1 MGVAGVA
8 ARRIISFD
16 LDGVL
21 ASPPFGWNPT
31 LDRNVSLQPINEP
44 VQAASE
50 RRRGPLD
57 PILTRTWY
65 ALRYAGRR
73 VRPGALDAVRA
84 AAEHHDVIVLTG
96 RSERGRRQTQAWL
109 DANGFG
115 EQIDALVMNDGSRP
129 SARHKERQ
137 LAARDVALHA
147 DDDAATCAL
156 LARCG
161 VPVALLD
168 WPRNRGLAFP
178 DGVTRYSDM
187 RALAAAIAATNWER

>member
-44 VQAASE
+44 VQAAGE

-57 PILTRTWY
+57 PVLTRTWY
-65 ALRYAGRR
+65 ALRYAGRA
-73 VRPGALDAVRA
+73 VRPGALEAVRT

-115 EQIDALVMNDGSRP
+115 EQIDALVMNDGARP

-187 RALAAAIAATNWER
+187 RALAAAIAAANWER

>member
-31 LDRNVSLQPINEP
+31 LDRNVSLQPINEL
-44 VQAASE
+44 VQAAGE

-57 PILTRTWY
+57 PVLTRTWY
-65 ALRYAGRR
+65 ALRYAGRA

-84 AAEHHDVIVLTG
+84 AAQHHEVIVLTG

-115 EQIDALVMNDGSRP
+115 EQIDAVVMNDGASS

-187 RALAAAIAATNWER
+187 RALAAAIAAANWER

>member
-1 MGVAGVA
+1 MSG

-21 ASPPFGWNPT
+21 VAPPFGWNPT
-31 LDRNVSLQPINEP
+31 LDRNTSLQPINEP
-44 VQAASE
+44 APPPIA
-50 RRRGPLD
+50 RRRGALD

-65 ALRYAGRR
+65 ALRYAGRA
-73 VRPGALDAVRA
+73 VRPGALEAVRA
-84 AAEHHDVIVLTG
+84 AAEYHDVIVLTG

-178 DGVTRYSDM
+178 EGVRRYPDM
-187 RALAAAIAATNWER
+187 RALAAELAALNAEAAEA

>member
-1 MGVAGVA
+1 MSG

-21 ASPPFGWNPT
+21 AAPPFGWNPT
-31 LDRNVSLQPINEP
+31 LDRNISLQPISEP
-44 VQAASE
+44 TPTSSAH
-50 RRRGPLD
+50 RRGALD
-57 PILTRTWY
+57 PILSRTWY

-96 RSERGRRQTQAWL
+96 RSERGRCQTQAWL
-109 DANGFG
+109 NAHGFAPFVN
-115 EQIDALVMNDGSRP
+115 ALVMNDGSRP

-168 WPRNRGLAFP
+168 WPRNRSLDFP
-178 DGVTRYSDM
+178 EGVRRYPNM
-187 RALAAAIAATNWER
+187 RALAAELATLNAEAAEA

>member
-1 MGVAGVA
+1 MSG

-21 ASPPFGWNPT
+21 AAPPLGWNPT
-31 LDRNVSLQPINEP
+31 LDRNISLQPISEP
-44 VQAASE
+44 APPPIT
-50 RRRGPLD
+50 RRPGALD

-84 AAEHHDVIVLTG
+84 AAQHHEVIVLTG

-115 EQIDALVMNDGSRP
+115 EQIDALVMNDGARP

-168 WPRNRGLAFP
+168 WPRNRGLDFP
-178 DGVTRYSDM
+178 DGVRRYPDM
-187 RALAAAIAATNWER
+187 CALAAELAALNAEAAEA

>member
-21 ASPPFGWNPT
+21 AAPPFGWNPT
-31 LDRNVSLQPINEP
+31 LDRNVSLQPISEP
-44 VQAASE
+44 APSAAE
-50 RRRGPLD
+50 RRGGALD
-57 PILTRTWY
+57 PILSRTWY

-73 VRPGALDAVRA
+73 VRPGALEAVRA
-84 AAEHHDVIVLTG
+84 AAEHHEVIVLTG

-115 EQIDALVMNDGSRP
+115 EQIDALVMNDGSRT

-168 WPRNRGLAFP
+168 WPRNRGLTFP

-187 RALAAAIAATNWER
+187 RALAAAIAAANWER

>member
-1 MGVAGVA
+1 MSG

-21 ASPPFGWNPT
+21 AAPPFGWNPT
-31 LDRNVSLQPINEP
+31 LDRNVSLQPISEP
-44 VQAASE
+44 APTLIA
-50 RRRGPLD
+50 RRRGALD

-84 AAEHHDVIVLTG
+84 AAEHYDVIVLTG

-109 DANGFG
+109 NAHGFAPFVD
-115 EQIDALVMNDGSRP
+115 ELVMNDGSRP

-187 RALAAAIAATNWER
+187 RALAAELAALNAEAAEA

>member
-1 MGVAGVA
+1 MSG

-21 ASPPFGWNPT
+21 AAPPFGWNPT
-31 LDRNVSLQPINEP
+31 LDRNISLQPISEP
-44 VQAASE
+44 APTSSA
-50 RRRGPLD
+50 RRHGALD

-84 AAEHHDVIVLTG
+84 AAEHHEVIVLTG

-115 EQIDALVMNDGSRP
+115 EQIDALVMNDGSNP

-168 WPRNRGLAFP
+168 WPRNRGLDFP
-178 DGVTRYSDM
+178 EGVRRYSDM
-187 RALAAAIAATNWER
+187 RALAAELAALNAEAAGA